1 MATVVAST
9 DLAGSAVSAQPAPE
23 LQLVPVCEPCEP
35 TDGMPL
41 VALGQDS
48 GGTLVICC
56 RCKCERDKDLCTYLV
71 KAKTENHKDMMIC
84 RSCNS
89 LDARMKSIRKN
100 DEALAVFTKVDSE
113 HKRKFYNDNHA
124 LMGQALAAA
133 MEDTIV
139 TTLMKRCVHDT
150 IGDAEWLD
158 EDEIRN
164 DRFKARPKIADALIK
179 NARKWWDPD
188 RECWLYEVISY
199 KTKSL
204 TSNSWENKRVLQVK
218 QESAAKKAKVA
229 PKAKAKAKAIAG
241 QENVEQN
248 GQGNG
253 DEKQELK
260 PKDIAQLTKL
270 LDDVKTKHEDLS
282 SNIKVLG
289 DSEIKDMIAP
299 FIKSKLLLFAGELQS
314 WVDEAELILE
324 EKKASDFNQFKSKGQ
339 AMKKDVVTHYNKSS
353 KSIDEALEELDKYIE
368 WSDDGSAFE
377 FKQNVSDE

>member
-164 DRFKARPKIADALIK
+164 DRYKTRPKIADALIK

>member
-179 NARKWWDPD
+179 NARNWWDPD